1 MLKKHIIAIVVTAI
15 LSIMAVIYMYSKNYI
30 SFESGLHITFA
41 QEPDDGY
48 VEKEFAPANVTPEVV
63 ENIPV
68 STVRVLPPSNETT
81 KVNDGRFFDDMMKL
95 LETIMPLATVLIP
108 IYLMKKNKKTINNIS
123 YSSLNSMFETELP
136 NNSLLLNKIRCRIN
150 QIKDKIW

>member
-1 MLKKHIIAIVVTAI
+1 MLKKHIIAITVTAI

-48 VEKEFAPANVTPEVV
+48 VEKEFAPANVETEMTEVV

-68 STVRVLPPSNETT
+68 SKVKVLPPSDKTT
-81 KVNDGRFFDDMMKL
+81 KVDDGRFFDDFMKL
-95 LETIMPLATVLIP
+95 VETVMPLATVLIP
-108 IYLMKKNKKTINNIS
+108 IYLMKKNKKTKTA
-123 YSSLNSMFETELP
+123 EA
-136 NNSLLLNKIRCRIN
+136 
-150 QIKDKIW
+150 